1 MFFGKK
7 KKTAI
12 SIVLAIAC
20 VMVTCG
26 ITSDPAYA
34 ADMAQFTE
42 FMSMEPVG
50 VGIMVTA
57 KQRVLEPEAM

>member
-1 MFFGKK
+1 MIIIYSGEINKMFFGKI

-34 ADMAQFTE
+34 ADMGA
-42 FMSMEPVG
+42 VY
-50 VGIMVTA
+50 GI
-57 KQRVLEPEAM
+57 